1 MKYKEVIEYIIT
13 TFALIFLYK
22 SEIQQKLSTL
32 IAAESLGH
40 GYHDEW
46 LFKNL
51 TLGINAGQR
60 VALVGINGAGK
71 STLLKLLAERFPP
84 LEGKI
89 VKNKA
94 IKIGFL
100 DQEPQFNEGYS
111 ISDHIFSL
119 ENKQQQLIKEYEELI
134 ENPNPD
140 EKTLNRLYEELS
152 EHNAWE
158 YEHEIKTIL
167 NRMGITH
174 LQQKIATL
182 SGGQRKRLALAK
194 LLIED
199 PEILVLDEPTNH
211 LDIDTIEWLEKLLT
225 TGQKTILLVTHD
237 RYFLDNVCNTIVELD
252 GGKIFNYNG
261 NYAYFLEKKA
271 EREATDATVLH
282 KNQQLLK
289 KELEWMRRMPQARAT
304 KSNAR
309 INAFYDLEEKT
320 KKKSDNQTINL
331 QMKMSRQGGKII
343 ELDHVAKS
351 FDERSI
357 INDFSY
363 TFKKGDR
370 IGLAGKNGTGKS
382 TLLNII
388 TNNLKPDSGK
398 VDIGDTTV
406 FGYYRQGGLTF
417 DPKERVIDV
426 VKSDAEYIKMA
437 DGSVITA
444 SALLTLFLFP
454 PKKQHGMVEK
464 LSGGEKKRLN
474 LMKVLMQNPNFL
486 ILDEPTND
494 LDIDTLNV
502 LEEFLENFPGIL
514 MLVSH
519 DRYLLDKMSDQLFI
533 MEGEGVVRIYNG
545 NYSEYR
551 LSLEQPKIKEVKK
564 TITPIPEASPIKNNT
579 KKLSFKEQ
587 KALDEA
593 EKGMTE
599 TENKIASLTED
610 LLKIDATDYIKIQE
624 LTNHI
629 EDLKLKL
636 DNYTMR
642 WLELSE

>member
-1 MKYKEVIEYIIT
+1 
-13 TFALIFLYK
+13 
-22 SEIQQKLSTL
+22 LSTL
-32 IAAESLGH
+32 IAAEGLGH

-51 TLGINAGQR
+51 TLGINSGQR

-100 DQEPQFNEGYS
+100 DQEPQFNEGFS

-134 ENPNPD
+134 EDPNPD

-182 SGGQRKRLALAK
+182 SGGQKKRLALAK

-252 GGKIFNYNG
+252 RGKIFNYNG
-261 NYAYFLEKKA
+261 NYAYYLEKKS
-271 EREATDATVLH
+271 EREALDATVLH

-289 KELEWMRRMPQARAT
+289 KELEWMRRMPQARGT

-320 KKKSDNQTINL
+320 KKKSDNQSINL

-343 ELDHVAKS
+343 EVEHITKA
-351 FDERSI
+351 FDGRPI

-388 TNNLKPDSGK
+388 TSQLTPDAGK
-398 VDIGDTTV
+398 VDTGDTTV
-406 FGYYRQGGLTF
+406 FGYYKQGGLTF
-417 DPKERVIDV
+417 DPKERVIDI

-533 MEGEGVVRIYNG
+533 MEGEGVVKIYNG

-551 LSLEQPKIKEVKK
+551 LSLEQPKSKVETKK
-564 TITPIPEASPIKNNT
+564 TPTPVVEQTPVKAV

-587 KALDEA
+587 KELEDSEKGIAEA
-593 EKGMTE
+593 ES
-599 TENKIASLTED
+599 KIAKLNESLV
-610 LLKIDATDYIKIQE
+610 KINATDYLKIQE
-624 LTNHI
+624 VSNEI
-629 EDLKLKL
+629 ETLQNKL
-636 DNYTMR
+636 DEYTMR

>member
-1 MKYKEVIEYIIT
+1 
-13 TFALIFLYK
+13 
-22 SEIQQKLSTL
+22 LSTL
-32 IAAESLGH
+32 IAAEGLGH

-51 TLGINAGQR
+51 TLGINSGQR

-89 VKNKA
+89 VKNKSV
-94 IKIGFL
+94 KIGFL
-100 DQEPQFNEGYS
+100 DQEPQFTAGFS

-119 ENKQQQLIKEYEELI
+119 ENKQQQLIKEYEEFI
-134 ENPNPD
+134 EQANPD
-140 EKTLNRLYEELS
+140 ENTLNRLYEELS

-174 LQQKIATL
+174 LQQKIDTL
-182 SGGQRKRLALAK
+182 SGGQKKRLALAK

-252 GGKIFNYNG
+252 RGKIFNYNG

-271 EREATDATVLH
+271 EREALDATVLH

-304 KSNAR
+304 KSQAR
-309 INAFYDLEEKT
+309 IDAFYDLEEKT
-320 KKKSDNQTINL
+320 KKKSENQSVTL
-331 QMKMSRQGGKII
+331 KMKMSRQGGKII
-343 ELDHVAKS
+343 ELDHIKKS
-351 FDERSI
+351 FEGRPI

-388 TNNLKPDSGK
+388 TSNLRPDDGK
-398 VDIGDTTV
+398 VDTGETTV
-406 FGYYRQGGLTF
+406 FGYYKQGGLTF
-417 DPKERVIDV
+417 DPKERVIDI

-437 DGSVITA
+437 DGSIITA

-533 MEGEGVVRIYNG
+533 MEGEGVVKIYNG

-551 LSLEQPKIKEVKK
+551 LSLEQPKAKETKK
-564 TITPIPEASPIKNNT
+564 TSVPNTDQVQPKAT

-587 KALDEA
+587 KELEEA
-593 EKGMTE
+593 EKGMEE
-599 TENKIASLTED
+599 TENKITELTNTLNNINAS
-610 LLKIDATDYIKIQE
+610 DYIKIQE
-624 LTNHI
+624 ISTEI
-629 EDLKLKL
+629 ETLQTKL
-636 DNYTMR
+636 DDYTMR

>member
-1 MKYKEVIEYIIT
+1 M
-13 TFALIFLYK
+13 
-22 SEIQQKLSTL
+22 STL
-32 IAAESLGH
+32 IAAEGLGH

-51 TLGINAGQR
+51 TLGINSGQR

-94 IKIGFL
+94 VKIGFL
-100 DQEPQFNEGYS
+100 DQEPQFTEGFS

-134 ENPNPD
+134 EDPNPD

-174 LQQKIATL
+174 LQQKISTL
-182 SGGQRKRLALAK
+182 SGGQKKRLALAK

-252 GGKIFNYNG
+252 RGKIFNYNG
-261 NYAYFLEKKA
+261 NYAYFLEKKS
-271 EREATDATVLH
+271 EREALDATVLH

-289 KELEWMRRMPQARAT
+289 KELEWMRRMPQARGT

-309 INAFYDLEEKT
+309 INAFYDLEEKS
-320 KKKSDNQTINL
+320 KKKSDNQSINL

-343 ELDHVAKS
+343 EVEHIAKA
-351 FDERSI
+351 FDGRAI

-388 TNNLKPDSGK
+388 TSQLTPDSGK
-398 VDIGDTTV
+398 VDTGDTTV
-406 FGYYRQGGLTF
+406 FGYYKQGGLTF
-417 DPKERVIDV
+417 DPKERVIDI

-474 LMKVLMQNPNFL
+474 LMKVLMQNPYFL

-533 MEGEGVVRIYNG
+533 MEGEGVVKIYNG

-551 LSLEQPKIKEVKK
+551 LSLDQPKAKVETKK
-564 TITPIPEASPIKNNT
+564 ASTPIVEQTTLKAV

-587 KALDEA
+587 KELDDS
-593 EKGMTE
+593 EKAIAE
-599 TENKIASLTED
+599 TEGKIALLNQN
-610 LLKIDATDYIKIQE
+610 LLKIEAADYVKIQE
-624 LTNHI
+624 VSTEI
-629 EDLKLKL
+629 ESLQAKL
-636 DNYTMR
+636 DDLTMR

>member
-1 MKYKEVIEYIIT
+1 
-13 TFALIFLYK
+13 
-22 SEIQQKLSTL
+22 LSTL
-32 IAAESLGH
+32 IAAEGLGH

-51 TLGINAGQR
+51 TLGINSGQR

-94 IKIGFL
+94 VKIGFL
-100 DQEPQFNEGYS
+100 DQEPQFTEGFS

-158 YEHEIKTIL
+158 YEYEIKTIL

-174 LQQKIATL
+174 LQQKISTL
-182 SGGQRKRLALAK
+182 SGGQKKRLALAK

-252 GGKIFNYNG
+252 RGKIYNYNG
-261 NYAYFLEKKA
+261 NYAYFLEKKS
-271 EREATDATVLH
+271 EREALDATVLH

-289 KELEWMRRMPQARAT
+289 KELEWMRRMPQARGT

-309 INAFYDLEEKT
+309 INAFYDLEEKS
-320 KKKSDNQTINL
+320 KKKSDNQSINL

-343 ELDHVAKS
+343 EVEHIKKA
-351 FDERSI
+351 FDGRPI

-388 TNNLKPDSGK
+388 TSQLKPDAGK
-398 VDIGDTTV
+398 VDTGETTV
-406 FGYYRQGGLTF
+406 FGYYKQGGLTF
-417 DPKERVIDV
+417 DPKERVIDI

-533 MEGEGVVRIYNG
+533 MEGEGVVKIYNG

-551 LSLEQPKIKEVKK
+551 LSLEQPKTKVETKK
-564 TITPIPEASPIKNNT
+564 SPAPVVEQAPIKT
-579 KKLSFKEQ
+579 VKKLSFKEQ
-587 KALDEA
+587 KELEDS
-593 EKGMTE
+593 EKGIAE
-599 TENKIASLTED
+599 TEKKIALLNESLV
-610 LLKIDATDYIKIQE
+610 KIDATDYVKIQE
-624 LTNHI
+624 LSNEI
-629 EDLKLKL
+629 ETLQSKL
-636 DNYTMR
+636 DEYTMR

>member
-1 MKYKEVIEYIIT
+1 
-13 TFALIFLYK
+13 
-22 SEIQQKLSTL
+22 LSTL
-32 IAAESLGH
+32 IAAEGLGH

-51 TLGINAGQR
+51 TLGINSGQR

-89 VKNKA
+89 VKNKSV
-94 IKIGFL
+94 KIGFL
-100 DQEPQFNEGYS
+100 DQEPQFTEGFS

-174 LQQKIATL
+174 LQQKISTL
-182 SGGQRKRLALAK
+182 SGGQKKRLALAK

-252 GGKIFNYNG
+252 RGKIFNYNG
-261 NYAYFLEKKA
+261 NYAYFLEKKS
-271 EREATDATVLH
+271 EREALDATVLH

-289 KELEWMRRMPQARAT
+289 KELEWMRRMPQARGT

-320 KKKSDNQTINL
+320 KKKSDNQSINL

-343 ELDHVAKS
+343 EVEHIAKA
-351 FDERSI
+351 FDGRPI

-388 TNNLKPDSGK
+388 TSQLTPDTGK
-398 VDIGDTTV
+398 VETGETTV
-406 FGYYRQGGLTF
+406 FGYYKQGGLTF
-417 DPKERVIDV
+417 DPKERVIDI

-533 MEGEGVVRIYNG
+533 MEGEGVVKIYNG

-551 LSLEQPKIKEVKK
+551 LSLEQPKIKVENKKTPAPIVEETPAKTVKK
-564 TITPIPEASPIKNNT
+564 LN
-579 KKLSFKEQ
+579 FKEQ
-587 KALDEA
+587 QELAES
-593 EKGMTE
+593 EKGMEE
-599 TENKIASLTED
+599 TESKIAVLTKT
-610 LLKIDATDYIKIQE
+610 LNSINASDYIKIQE
-624 LTNHI
+624 VSAEI
-629 EDLKLKL
+629 EKMRTKL
-636 DNYTMR
+636 DDYTMR